1 VNLTTAFAPDAI
13 LGASAKLVAVFVFA
27 MAGAIGV
34 AAEREPIRFDQAF
47 EGGSLGQIEQVG
59 EGAYRLHVA
68 GQQDNRGRNRQASW
82 FFFRMENVRGR
93 ELVLTF
99 TDYIG
104 EYNDR
109 PGAVP
114 MGAELRPV
122 FSYDGENWRHF
133 AAMAWDETKKEA
145 TLRLA
150 PEQDRVWIAHVPP
163 YPPSRLQRLL
173 GEIARSPVARV
184 EVIGRTVFGRDLHLV
199 TITNTAR
206 ADPARRTVW
215 LQARQHAW
223 EAGTSFVME
232 GALRFIVSDDPRA
245 RELRDG
251 FNFIFTPM
259 IDPDGSAAGQ
269 VRYNAHGYDLNR
281 HWDLVDVND
290 RTWLERIPETWYVK
304 KAVLA
309 HLDAGRRIDL
319 YLNLH
324 NTETSEYLTGLARGP
339 GERVVQRLFQQ
350 LVEQTTFDPSRPL
363 TLAPGPLPADPGAG
377 GSMWTE
383 RGVPYCLMEQRIGP
397 GRKLGR
403 LPTTEDRLEFGRRLI
418 ELMAE
423 SVR

>member
-1 VNLTTAFAPDAI
+1 
-13 LGASAKLVAVFVFA
+13 
-27 MAGAIGV
+27 
-34 AAEREPIRFDQAF
+34 
-47 EGGSLGQIEQVG
+47 
-59 EGAYRLHVA
+59 
-68 GQQDNRGRNRQASW
+68 
-82 FFFRMENVRGR
+82 
-93 ELVLTF
+93 VLTF

-114 MGAELRPV
+114 MGPDLRPV
-122 FSYDGENWRHF
+122 FSYDGESWRHF
-133 AAMAWDETKKEA
+133 SAMTWDDAKKEA
-145 TLRLA
+145 TFRFT
-150 PEQDRVWIAHVPP
+150 PEHDRVWLAHVPP
-163 YPPSRLQRLL
+163 YPHSRLQRLL
-173 GEIARSPVARV
+173 GEIAQSPVARV
-184 EVIGRTVFGRDLHLV
+184 EVIGRTVFGRDLHLITV
-199 TITNTAR
+199 TNTAR
-206 ADPARRTVW
+206 ADPARKTLW

-232 GALRFIVSDDPRA
+232 GALKFIVSDEPRA
-245 RELRDG
+245 RALRDE

-259 IDPDGSAAGQ
+259 IDPDGSATGQ

-324 NTETSEYLTGLARGP
+324 NTETSEYLTGMTRGK
-339 GERVVQRLFQQ
+339 GEGVVQKFFQQ

-363 TLAPGPLPADPGAG
+363 TLTPGPLAADPGAG
-377 GSMWTE
+377 GSMWAE

-397 GRKLGR
+397 GKKLGR

-423 SVR
+423 AVR